1 MKGFLKR
8 VYTEE
13 ELRYCQ
19 SQKSFY
25 ECLSARWACKE
36 AVLKA
41 FYHAYGVVLKFSEIE
56 VLGDRGKPARVRIL
70 RKGFERSQRYAQAHL
85 ILDASLKPE
94 EIVEEILKVCKKKIT
109 CLIIAFKKE
118 DVMLKKASLI
128 SVLFL

>member
-1 MKGFLKR
+1 MVGIDIVKNQRIREAVEKFGERFLKR

-41 FYHAYGVVLKFSEIE
+41 FYQAYGVVLKFSEIE

-70 RKGFERSQRYAQAHL
+70 RKGFEKVKVL
-85 ILDASLKPE
+85 VSLSHE
-94 EIVEEILKVCKKKIT
+94 REFSVAVAYLLK
-109 CLIIAFKKE
+109 E
-118 DVMLKKASLI
+118 
-128 SVLFL
+128 